1 MKLCQKSYFGWKFQQ
16 VGGCC
21 TCIVGSRFYLWFRI
35 SEFQLEYGRLQSC
48 INLPYWMTS
57 NSKWACVRFTAL
69 KGPMANRRQRLED
82 SLRWH
87 QYNFDSNTELQWIE
101 EHMLAAT
108 STDYGKS
115 LVDAQNLYAKHK
127 VIYQVVNFCL
137 SLYKYNV
144 IWKQLAT

>member
-1 MKLCQKSYFGWKFQQ
+1 
-16 VGGCC
+16 
-21 TCIVGSRFYLWFRI
+21 
-35 SEFQLEYGRLQSC
+35 
-48 INLPYWMTS
+48 MTS
-57 NSKWACVRFTAL
+57 NAKWARNRFNAL

-127 VIYQVVNFCL
+127 VRSESIYCMAIAQVTLL
-137 SLYKYNV
+137 SIVVQIQYYILYV
-144 IWKQLAT
+144 FI

>member
-1 MKLCQKSYFGWKFQQ
+1 M
-16 VGGCC
+16 
-21 TCIVGSRFYLWFRI
+21 
-35 SEFQLEYGRLQSC
+35 
-48 INLPYWMTS
+48 PS
-57 NSKWACVRFTAL
+57 NNTWACDRFNAL

-108 STDYGKS
+108 STDFGKS

-127 VIYQVVNFCL
+127 VYLCIAPL
-137 SLYKYNV
+137 SRFYYPETRRFIDAFIIIIV
-144 IWKQLAT
+144 IIIKL

>member
-1 MKLCQKSYFGWKFQQ
+1 
-16 VGGCC
+16 
-21 TCIVGSRFYLWFRI
+21 
-35 SEFQLEYGRLQSC
+35 
-48 INLPYWMTS
+48 MTS
-57 NSKWACVRFTAL
+57 NTKWACVRFNAL

-127 VIYQVVNFCL
+127 VYL
-137 SLYKYNV
+137 SIASLSRFYSLDPRRFINAFITIITAAECWTRIEGARVGIPLCYCFEVWEFSFSSRPPSPLSCIND
-144 IWKQLAT
+144 WL

>member
-1 MKLCQKSYFGWKFQQ
+1 
-16 VGGCC
+16 
-21 TCIVGSRFYLWFRI
+21 
-35 SEFQLEYGRLQSC
+35 
-48 INLPYWMTS
+48 MTS
-57 NSKWACVRFTAL
+57 NAKWARNRFNAL

-127 VIYQVVNFCL
+127 VRSESIVWPLLKSHFCQSLCRYNIIYCMYSFDTCR
-137 SLYKYNV
+137 
-144 IWKQLAT
+144 KQLLPYEELVCTQVHVSKQNSTLY